1 MTLLRPFTEINT
13 MLLFMLLQKSDA
25 SEVDSRPRAGS
36 LSGQNDEA
44 TTEVMK
50 SIQMPQKISF

>member
-1 MTLLRPFTEINT
+1 